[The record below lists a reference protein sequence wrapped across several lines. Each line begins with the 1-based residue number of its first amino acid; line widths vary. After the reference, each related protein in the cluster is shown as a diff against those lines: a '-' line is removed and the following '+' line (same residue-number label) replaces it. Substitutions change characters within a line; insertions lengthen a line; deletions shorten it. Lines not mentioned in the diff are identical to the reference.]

1 MPAWRVGLRRLQRLV
16 RLPVE
21 TSGRGTPSLQGMA
34 GRQSACILPRQSVG
48 FAGSSCS
55 HRNITHADKNVKA
68 CACGGLCTVCA
79 AQVMEPVRSRCLCVR
94 VPAPSHMA
102 VQDQLALVAKKEG
115 FSLPGDLGARV
126 AVASA
131 RNLRRALLMLEVAY
145 VQHGSPLPEDTKV
158 NPPDWEM
165 YIAVSSPQHGACSW
179 LPLCAAGDGNGR
191 AHASQVSRLSELQ
204 HCRRVM

>member
-1 MPAWRVGLRRLQRLV
+1 MRTAEAVF
-16 RLPVE
+16 
-21 TSGRGTPSLQGMA
+21 
-34 GRQSACILPRQSVG
+34 G
-48 FAGSSCS
+48 FANSRCS
-55 HRNITHADKNVKA
+55 HRNTTHADKNDKA

-126 AVASA
+126 AVASV

-165 YIAVSSPQHGACSW
+165 YIAVSSHSTGPATGCLCVQLGTAMAWHTPARCPDCSYCSTAEKSW
-179 LPLCAAGDGNGR
+179 DAARPCCELRRQRHQDPPR
-191 AHASQVSRLSELQ
+191 TALIERLGPAG
-204 HCRRVM
+204 C